1 MKEKHS
7 LEEAYDMLQDA
18 YFLIMGAIEEIN
30 DKDKNEFIG
39 DGINVHALSALQELQ
54 NEIAG
59 AKMWKDWAERQ
70 DKYSNKKRNKMNRTT
85 KEKLR

>member
-1 MKEKHS
+1 MEEKHS
-7 LEEAYDMLQDA
+7 LEDAYDMLQNA

-30 DKDKNEFIG
+30 DKDKDEFIS
-39 DGINVHALSALQELQ
+39 DGINDHALSALQELQ

-59 AKMWKDWAERQ
+59 AKMWKDWAEKQ
-70 DKYSNKKRNKMNRTT
+70 DKDSNEKRNKMNRTT